1 MPNNK
6 PYDKGG
12 IVYYQRKGLKKSV
25 ILHLSPETH
34 KKIKYMA
41 WLKETSVQKL
51 LAVEQEQSAANHR
64 PEHPQYITWLLGKLR
79 ADRRL
84 QAAAHLIG
92 DRCIDLLRM
101 EGGADG
107 PPNLPR
113 V

>member
-51 LAVEQEQSAANHR
+51 LAKTIEALVKDINFK
-64 PEHPQYITWLLGKLR
+64 GK
-79 ADRRL
+79 A
-84 QAAAHLIG
+84 
-92 DRCIDLLRM
+92 
-101 EGGADG
+101 G
-107 PPNLPR
+107 P